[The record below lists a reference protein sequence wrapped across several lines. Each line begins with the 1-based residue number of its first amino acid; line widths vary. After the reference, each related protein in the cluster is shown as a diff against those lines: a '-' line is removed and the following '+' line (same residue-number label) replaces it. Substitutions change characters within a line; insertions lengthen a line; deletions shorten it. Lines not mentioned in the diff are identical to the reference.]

1 MKKMISSFVSSVF
14 FACLLFLISGVA
26 VASPASAAVLKL
38 NPSSGNVTKDSQIQV
53 IVDTENA
60 TAESAVAVITFD
72 STKVEITKVTAGN
85 FFDSVA
91 TDTSKAGEVA
101 ITGTMNIGNIEGKTG
116 SGTLAT
122 LTINPKITS
131 GTFTLGFR
139 CSAASIDD
147 SNIMS
152 TDNSNLLATD
162 EQCARNVAGT
172 YTVAATS
179 NDDPAP
185 TATPTPSSSNNNN
198 TQNPTNTPAPSKGG
212 QPSLPSELPQS
223 GPEHWL
229 QYLMSGLAV
238 LGIGLLL
245 L

>member
-1 MKKMISSFVSSVF
+1 MKKLINSFIVSAVLS
-14 FACLLFLISGVA
+14 CLLFLLSGV
-26 VASPASAAVLKL
+26 VAAQPAYAAILKL
-38 NPSSGNVTKDSQIQV
+38 SPSSGNATQSTQIQV
-53 IVDTENA
+53 IVDTESVA
-60 TAESAVAVITFD
+60 AESAVAVITFD
-72 STKVEITKVTAGN
+72 ATKVEITKVTAGS

-122 LTINPKITS
+122 LTLKPKITS

-172 YTVAATS
+172 YTVASSQDSTP
-179 NDDPAP
+179 DP
-185 TATPTPSSSNNNN
+185 TATPTPSSNTSN
-198 TQNPTNTPAPSKGG
+198 TQTPTNTPAPSKGG

-229 QYLMSGLAV
+229 QYLVSGLAI